1 MGNGRHVAAG
11 AGRVSRMSLW
21 RGVLSECVRL
31 RRSPLIALHL
41 ACGLIAG
48 IACGA
53 YFGVAPWDPRLG
65 SDAFV
70 QLVGALMPLMV
81 AIVCGLDVD
90 GEREASGLANLLAVP
105 SRRIALAARVLV
117 LWLLGVIAVA
127 VALGS
132 FSAVLGAFGRDGFS
146 AGVYARAAVG
156 MAAGSLVLYVVSVW
170 LALALGRNAAI
181 GVGAAGLAC
190 ALFAVGGLAHG
201 LVTGELTAASSGVLG
216 YVPFAWAERL
226 GSLLVELGMA
236 TDTGLRAVI
245 WQLEVASV
253 LALVVTAI
261 CLVVLLVWIGF
272 FEEGRKGE

>member
-21 RGVLSECVRL
+21 RAAISECVRL

-48 IACGA
+48 VACGA

-65 SDAFV
+65 TDAFV

-81 AIVCGLDVD
+81 AVVCGLDVD

-132 FSAVLGAFGRDGFS
+132 FSVVLGAFGRDGFS
-146 AGVYARAAVG
+146 AGVYARSAVG
-156 MAAGSLVLYVVSVW
+156 MAAGSLVLYVASVW
-170 LALALGRNAAI
+170 LTLALGRNAAI

-236 TDTGLRAVI
+236 TGAGLRAVI
-245 WQLEVASV
+245 WQLEVTSV
-253 LALVVTAI
+253 LTLAVTAI
-261 CLVVLLVWIGF
+261 ALIALLAWVGS
-272 FEEGRKGE
+272 FEEGRRGE

>member
-1 MGNGRHVAAG
+1 
-11 AGRVSRMSLW
+11 MSLW
-21 RGVLSECVRL
+21 RAAISECVRL

-48 IACGA
+48 VACGA

-65 SDAFV
+65 TDAFV

-81 AIVCGLDVD
+81 AVVCGLDVD

-132 FSAVLGAFGRDGFS
+132 FSVVLGAFGRDGFS
-146 AGVYARAAVG
+146 AGVYARSAVG

-170 LALALGRNAAI
+170 LTLALGRNAAI

-236 TDTGLRAVI
+236 TGAALRAVI
-245 WQLEVASV
+245 WQLEVTSV
-253 LALVVTAI
+253 FALAVTAI
-261 CLVVLLVWIGF
+261 ALIALIAWVGS
-272 FEEGRKGE
+272 FEEGRRGE

>member
-1 MGNGRHVAAG
+1 MGSGRHVG
-11 AGRVSRMSLW
+11 SSVGQTSRMSLW
-21 RGVLSECVRL
+21 RAVLSECVRL
-31 RRSPLIALHL
+31 KRSPLIALHL

-48 IACGA
+48 VACGA

-65 SDAFV
+65 TDAFV
-70 QLVGALMPLMV
+70 QLIGALMPLMV

-117 LWLLGVIAVA
+117 LWLLGFIAVA

-146 AGVYARAAVG
+146 AGVYARATVG

-226 GSLLVELGMA
+226 GSLLVELGLA
-236 TDTGLRAVI
+236 ADAGLRAVI
-245 WQLEVASV
+245 WQLEVTSV
-253 LALVVTAI
+253 LTLAVTAVG
-261 CLVVLLVWIGF
+261 LAALLAWVGF
-272 FEEGRKGE
+272 FEEGRRGE

>member
-11 AGRVSRMSLW
+11 AGRVARMSLW
-21 RGVLSECVRL
+21 RAAISECVRL

-48 IACGA
+48 VACGA

-65 SDAFV
+65 TDAFV

-81 AIVCGLDVD
+81 AVVCGLDVD

>member
-21 RGVLSECVRL
+21 RAAISECVRL

-48 IACGA
+48 VACGA

-65 SDAFV
+65 TDAFV

-81 AIVCGLDVD
+81 AVVCGLDVD

-132 FSAVLGAFGRDGFS
+132 FSVVLGAFGRDGFS
-146 AGVYARAAVG
+146 AGVYARSAVG

-170 LALALGRNAAI
+170 LTLALGRNAAI

-236 TDTGLRAVI
+236 TGAGLRAVI
-245 WQLEVASV
+245 WQLEVTSV
-253 LALVVTAI
+253 FALAVTAI
-261 CLVVLLVWIGF
+261 ALIALLAWVGS
-272 FEEGRKGE
+272 FEVGRRGE

>member
-1 MGNGRHVAAG
+1 MGSGRHVG
-11 AGRVSRMSLW
+11 SSVGQTSRMTLW
-21 RGVLSECVRL
+21 RAVLSECVRL
-31 RRSPLIALHL
+31 KRSPLIALHL

-48 IACGA
+48 VACGA

-65 SDAFV
+65 TDAFV
-70 QLVGALMPLMV
+70 QLIGALMPLMV

-132 FSAVLGAFGRDGFS
+132 FSVVLGAFGRDGFS
-146 AGVYARAAVG
+146 AGVHARSAVG

-170 LALALGRNAAI
+170 LTLALGRNAAI

-236 TDTGLRAVI
+236 TGAGLRAVI
-245 WQLEVASV
+245 WQLEVTSV
-253 LALVVTAI
+253 FALAVTAI
-261 CLVVLLVWIGF
+261 ALIALLAWVGS
-272 FEEGRKGE
+272 FEEGRRGE

>member
-1 MGNGRHVAAG
+1 MGSGRHVG
-11 AGRVSRMSLW
+11 SSVGQTSRMSLW
-21 RGVLSECVRL
+21 RAVLSECVRL

-48 IACGA
+48 VACGA

-65 SDAFV
+65 TDAFV
-70 QLVGALMPLMV
+70 QLIGALMPLMV

-117 LWLLGVIAVA
+117 LWLLGFIAVA

-216 YVPFAWAERL
+216 FVPFAWAERL

-236 TDTGLRAVI
+236 TGAGLRAVI
-245 WQLEVASV
+245 WQLEATSV
-253 LALVVTAI
+253 LVLAVTAVG
-261 CLVVLLVWIGF
+261 LAGLLFWVGF
-272 FEEGRKGE
+272 FEEGRRGE

>member
-1 MGNGRHVAAG
+1 MGSGRHVG
-11 AGRVSRMSLW
+11 SSVGQTSRMSLW
-21 RGVLSECVRL
+21 RAVLSECVRL

-48 IACGA
+48 VACGA

-65 SDAFV
+65 TDAFV
-70 QLVGALMPLMV
+70 QLIGSLMPLMV

-117 LWLLGVIAVA
+117 LWLLGFIAVA

-236 TDTGLRAVI
+236 TGAALRAVI
-245 WQLEVASV
+245 WQLEVTSV
-253 LALVVTAI
+253 FALAVTAI
-261 CLVVLLVWIGF
+261 TLIALLAWVGS
-272 FEEGRKGE
+272 FEEGRRGE

>member
-81 AIVCGLDVD
+81 AIVCGLDAD

>member
-1 MGNGRHVAAG
+1 MGSGRHVG
-11 AGRVSRMSLW
+11 SSVGQTSRMSLW
-21 RGVLSECVRL
+21 RAVLSECVRL

-81 AIVCGLDVD
+81 AVVCGLDVD

-226 GSLLVELGMA
+226 GSLLVELGLA
-236 TDTGLRAVI
+236 TGTGLRAVI
-245 WQLEVASV
+245 WQLEVTSV
-253 LALVVTAI
+253 FALAVTAI
-261 CLVVLLVWIGF
+261 ALIALLAWVGS
-272 FEEGRKGE
+272 FEEGRRGA

>member
-1 MGNGRHVAAG
+1 MGSGRHVG
-11 AGRVSRMSLW
+11 SSVGQTSRMSLW
-21 RGVLSECVRL
+21 RAVLSECVRL
-31 RRSPLIALHL
+31 KRSPLIALHL

-48 IACGA
+48 VACGA

-65 SDAFV
+65 TDAFV
-70 QLVGALMPLMV
+70 QLIGALMPLMV
-81 AIVCGLDVD
+81 AIVCGLDID
-90 GEREASGLANLLAVP
+90 GEREASGLSNLLALP

-117 LWLLGVIAVA
+117 LWLLGIIAMA

-132 FSAVLGAFGRDGFS
+132 FAGVIGAFGRDAFS
-146 AGVYARAAVG
+146 AGVYARAA
-156 MAAGSLVLYVVSVW
+156 A
-170 LALALGRNAAI
+170 
-181 GVGAAGLAC
+181 
-190 ALFAVGGLAHG
+190 GGLAHG

-226 GSLLVELGMA
+226 GSLLVELGLA

-245 WQLEVASV
+245 WQLEVTSV

>member
-1 MGNGRHVAAG
+1 MGSGRHVG
-11 AGRVSRMSLW
+11 SSVGQTSRMSLW
-21 RGVLSECVRL
+21 RAVLSECVRL

-65 SDAFV
+65 TDAFV
-70 QLVGALMPLMV
+70 QLIGALMPLMV

-132 FSAVLGAFGRDGFS
+132 FSVVLGAFGRDGFS
-146 AGVYARAAVG
+146 AGVYARSAVG

-170 LALALGRNAAI
+170 LTLALGRNAAI

-236 TDTGLRAVI
+236 TGAGLRAVI
-245 WQLEVASV
+245 WQLEVTSV
-253 LALVVTAI
+253 FALAVTAI
-261 CLVVLLVWIGF
+261 ALIALLAWVGS
-272 FEEGRKGE
+272 FEEGRRGE

>member
-1 MGNGRHVAAG
+1 MGNGRHVAAD

-21 RGVLSECVRL
+21 RAAISECVRL

-48 IACGA
+48 VACGA

-65 SDAFV
+65 TDAFV

-81 AIVCGLDVD
+81 AVVCGLDVD

-105 SRRIALAARVLV
+105 SRRIALAARVLA

-127 VALGS
+127 VAIGS
-132 FSAVLGAFGRDGFS
+132 FAVVLGAFGRDGFS
-146 AGVYARAAVG
+146 AGVYARSAVG
-156 MAAGSLVLYVVSVW
+156 MAAGSLVLYVASVL

-236 TDTGLRAVI
+236 TGAGLRAVI
-245 WQLEVASV
+245 WQLEVTSV
-253 LALVVTAI
+253 FALAVTAI
-261 CLVVLLVWIGF
+261 ALIALLAWVGS
-272 FEEGRKGE
+272 FEEGRRGE

>member
-1 MGNGRHVAAG
+1 MGSGGHVAAG
-11 AGRVSRMSLW
+11 AGRTSRMSLW
-21 RGVLSECVRL
+21 RAVLSECVRL

-48 IACGA
+48 VACGA
-53 YFGVAPWDPRLG
+53 YFGGAPWDPRLG
-65 SDAFV
+65 TDAFV

-105 SRRIALAARVLV
+105 SRRVALAARVLV

-132 FSAVLGAFGRDGFS
+132 FAGVLGAFGRDAFS

-156 MAAGSLVLYVVSVW
+156 MAAGSLILYVASVW

-226 GSLLVELGMA
+226 GSLLVELGLA
-236 TDTGLRAVI
+236 TDAGLRAVI
-245 WQLEVASV
+245 WQLEVTSV
-253 LALVVTAI
+253 FALAVTTITLIA
-261 CLVVLLVWIGF
+261 LLAWVGS
-272 FEEGRKGE
+272 FEEGRRGE

>member
-1 MGNGRHVAAG
+1 MGSGRHVAAG

-21 RGVLSECVRL
+21 RAAISECVRL

-48 IACGA
+48 VACGA

-65 SDAFV
+65 TDAFV
-70 QLVGALMPLMV
+70 QLIGALMPLMV

-105 SRRIALAARVLV
+105 SRRIALAARVLA

-127 VALGS
+127 VAIGS
-132 FSAVLGAFGRDGFS
+132 FAVVLGAFGRDGFS
-146 AGVYARAAVG
+146 AGVYARSAVG
-156 MAAGSLVLYVVSVW
+156 MAAGSLVLYVASVL

-201 LVTGELTAASSGVLG
+201 LVTGELTAASAGALG

-236 TDTGLRAVI
+236 TGAGLRAVI
-245 WQLEVASV
+245 WQLEVTSV
-253 LALVVTAI
+253 FALAVTAI
-261 CLVVLLVWIGF
+261 ALIALLAWVGS
-272 FEEGRKGE
+272 FEEGRRGE

>member
-1 MGNGRHVAAG
+1 MGSGRHVG
-11 AGRVSRMSLW
+11 SSVGQTSRMTLW
-21 RGVLSECVRL
+21 RAVLSECVRL
-31 RRSPLIALHL
+31 KRSPLIALHL

-48 IACGA
+48 VACGA

-65 SDAFV
+65 TDAFV
-70 QLVGALMPLMV
+70 QLIGALMPLMV

-117 LWLLGVIAVA
+117 LWLLGFIAVA

-132 FSAVLGAFGRDGFS
+132 FSVVLGAFGRDGFS
-146 AGVYARAAVG
+146 AGVYARSAVG

-170 LALALGRNAAI
+170 LTLALGRNAAI

-226 GSLLVELGMA
+226 GSLLVELGLA
-236 TDTGLRAVI
+236 TDAGLRAVI
-245 WQLEVASV
+245 WQLKVTSV
-253 LALVVTAI
+253 LTLAVTAVGLI
-261 CLVVLLVWIGF
+261 ALLAWVGS
-272 FEEGRKGE
+272 FEEGRRGE

>member
-1 MGNGRHVAAG
+1 MGSGRHVG
-11 AGRVSRMSLW
+11 SSVGQTSRMSLW
-21 RGVLSECVRL
+21 RAVLSERVRL

-48 IACGA
+48 VACGA

-65 SDAFV
+65 TDAFV
-70 QLVGALMPLMV
+70 QLIGALMPLMV

-117 LWLLGVIAVA
+117 LWLLGFIAVA

-236 TDTGLRAVI
+236 TGAGLRAVI
-245 WQLEVASV
+245 WQLEATSV
-253 LALVVTAI
+253 LVLAVTAVG
-261 CLVVLLVWIGF
+261 LAGLLFWVGF
-272 FEEGRKGE
+272 FEEGRRGE

>member
-1 MGNGRHVAAG
+1 
-11 AGRVSRMSLW
+11 MSLW
-21 RGVLSECVRL
+21 RAAISECVRL

-48 IACGA
+48 VACGA

-65 SDAFV
+65 TDAFV

-81 AIVCGLDVD
+81 AVVCGLDVD

-132 FSAVLGAFGRDGFS
+132 FSVVLGAFGRDGFS
-146 AGVYARAAVG
+146 AGVYARSAVG

-170 LALALGRNAAI
+170 LTLALGRNAAI

-226 GSLLVELGMA
+226 GSLLVELGLA
-236 TDTGLRAVI
+236 TDAGLRAVI
-245 WQLEVASV
+245 WQLKVTSV
-253 LALVVTAI
+253 LTLAVTAVGLI
-261 CLVVLLVWIGF
+261 ALLAWVGS
-272 FEEGRKGE
+272 FEEGRRGE

>member
-1 MGNGRHVAAG
+1 
-11 AGRVSRMSLW
+11 MSLW
-21 RGVLSECVRL
+21 RAAISECVRL

-48 IACGA
+48 VACGA

-65 SDAFV
+65 TDAFV

-81 AIVCGLDVD
+81 AVVCGLDVD

-132 FSAVLGAFGRDGFS
+132 FSVVLGAFGRDGFS
-146 AGVYARAAVG
+146 AGVYARSAVG

-236 TDTGLRAVI
+236 TGAGLRAVI
-245 WQLEVASV
+245 WQLEVTSV
-253 LALVVTAI
+253 FALAVTAI
-261 CLVVLLVWIGF
+261 ALIALLAWVGS
-272 FEEGRKGE
+272 FEEGRRGE

>member
-1 MGNGRHVAAG
+1 MGSGRHVG
-11 AGRVSRMSLW
+11 SSVGQTSRMSLW
-21 RGVLSECVRL
+21 RAVLSECVRL

-48 IACGA
+48 VACGA

-65 SDAFV
+65 TDAFV

-81 AIVCGLDVD
+81 AVVCGLDVD

-132 FSAVLGAFGRDGFS
+132 FSVVLGAFGRDGFS
-146 AGVYARAAVG
+146 AGVYARSAVG

-170 LALALGRNAAI
+170 LTLALGRNAAI

-226 GSLLVELGMA
+226 GSLLVELGLA
-236 TDTGLRAVI
+236 TDAGLRAVI
-245 WQLEVASV
+245 WQLEVTSV
-253 LALVVTAI
+253 LTLAVTAVGLI
-261 CLVVLLVWIGF
+261 ALLAWVGS
-272 FEEGRKGE
+272 FEEGRRGE

>member
-1 MGNGRHVAAG
+1 MGSGRHVG
-11 AGRVSRMSLW
+11 SSVGQTSRMTLW
-21 RGVLSECVRL
+21 RAVLSECVRL
-31 RRSPLIALHL
+31 KRSPLIALHL

-48 IACGA
+48 VACGA

-65 SDAFV
+65 TDAFV
-70 QLVGALMPLMV
+70 QLIGALMPLMV

-90 GEREASGLANLLAVP
+90 VEREASGLANLLAVP

-117 LWLLGVIAVA
+117 LWLLGIIAVA

-226 GSLLVELGMA
+226 GSLLVELGLA
-236 TDTGLRAVI
+236 TDAGLRAVI
-245 WQLEVASV
+245 WQLEVTSV
-253 LALVVTAI
+253 LTLAVTAVG
-261 CLVVLLVWIGF
+261 LAALLAWVGF
-272 FEEGRKGE
+272 FEEGRRGE

>member
-21 RGVLSECVRL
+21 RAAISECVRL

-48 IACGA
+48 VACGA

-65 SDAFV
+65 TDAFV

-81 AIVCGLDVD
+81 AVVCGLDVD

-132 FSAVLGAFGRDGFS
+132 FSVALGAFGRDGFS
-146 AGVYARAAVG
+146 AGVYARSAVG

-170 LALALGRNAAI
+170 LTLALGRNAAI

-226 GSLLVELGMA
+226 GSLLVELGLA
-236 TDTGLRAVI
+236 TDAGLRAVI
-245 WQLEVASV
+245 WQLEVTSV
-253 LALVVTAI
+253 LTLAVTAVG
-261 CLVVLLVWIGF
+261 LAALLAWVGF
-272 FEEGRKGE
+272 FEEGRRGE

>member
-21 RGVLSECVRL
+21 RAAISECVRL

-65 SDAFV
+65 TDAFV

-81 AIVCGLDVD
+81 AVVCGLDVD

-132 FSAVLGAFGRDGFS
+132 FSVVLGAFGRDGFS
-146 AGVYARAAVG
+146 AGVYARSAVG

-170 LALALGRNAAI
+170 LTLALGRNAAI

-236 TDTGLRAVI
+236 TGAGLRAVI
-245 WQLEVASV
+245 WQLEVTSV
-253 LALVVTAI
+253 FALAVTAI
-261 CLVVLLVWIGF
+261 ALIALLAWVGS
-272 FEEGRKGE
+272 FEEGRRGE

>member
-1 MGNGRHVAAG
+1 MGSGRHVG
-11 AGRVSRMSLW
+11 SSVGQTSRMSLW
-21 RGVLSECVRL
+21 RAVLSECVRL

-48 IACGA
+48 VACGA

-65 SDAFV
+65 TDAFV

-90 GEREASGLANLLAVP
+90 GEREASGLASLLAVP

-132 FSAVLGAFGRDGFS
+132 FSVMLGAFGRDGFS

-156 MAAGSLVLYVVSVW
+156 MAAGSLVLYVASVW

-236 TDTGLRAVI
+236 TGAGLRAVI
-245 WQLEVASV
+245 WQLEVTSV
-253 LALVVTAI
+253 FALAVTAI
-261 CLVVLLVWIGF
+261 ALIALLAWVGS
-272 FEEGRKGE
+272 FEEGRRGE

>member
-1 MGNGRHVAAG
+1 MGSGRHVG
-11 AGRVSRMSLW
+11 SSVGQTSRMSLW
-21 RGVLSECVRL
+21 RAVLSECVRL

-48 IACGA
+48 VACGA

-65 SDAFV
+65 TDAFV

-117 LWLLGVIAVA
+117 LWLLGFIAVA

-236 TDTGLRAVI
+236 TGAALRAVI
-245 WQLEVASV
+245 WQLEVTSV
-253 LALVVTAI
+253 FALAVTAI
-261 CLVVLLVWIGF
+261 ALIALLAWVGS
-272 FEEGRKGE
+272 FEEGRRGE

>member
-11 AGRVSRMSLW
+11 AGRTSRMSLW
-21 RGVLSECVRL
+21 RAAISECVRL

-53 YFGVAPWDPRLG
+53 YFGDAPWDPRLG
-65 SDAFV
+65 ADAFV

-132 FSAVLGAFGRDGFS
+132 FSVMLGAFGRDGFS

-156 MAAGSLVLYVVSVW
+156 MAAGSLVLYVASVW

-236 TDTGLRAVI
+236 TGAGLRAVI
-245 WQLEVASV
+245 WQLEVTSV
-253 LALVVTAI
+253 LTLAVTAI
-261 CLVVLLVWIGF
+261 ALIALLAWVGS
-272 FEEGRKGE
+272 FEEGRRGE

>member
-21 RGVLSECVRL
+21 RAAISECVRL

-48 IACGA
+48 VACGA

-65 SDAFV
+65 TDAFV

-81 AIVCGLDVD
+81 AVVCGLDVD

-105 SRRIALAARVLV
+105 SRRIALAARVLA

-127 VALGS
+127 VAIGS
-132 FSAVLGAFGRDGFS
+132 FAVVLGAFGRDGFS

-156 MAAGSLVLYVVSVW
+156 MAAGSLVLYVASVW

-236 TDTGLRAVI
+236 TGAGLRAVI
-245 WQLEVASV
+245 WQLEVTSV

-261 CLVVLLVWIGF
+261 CLAVLLVWIGF

>member
-21 RGVLSECVRL
+21 RAAISECVRL

-48 IACGA
+48 VACGA

-65 SDAFV
+65 TDAFV

-81 AIVCGLDVD
+81 AVVCGLDVD

-132 FSAVLGAFGRDGFS
+132 FSVVLGAFGRDGFS
-146 AGVYARAAVG
+146 AGVYARSAVG

-236 TDTGLRAVI
+236 TGAGLRAVI
-245 WQLEVASV
+245 WQLEVTSV
-253 LALVVTAI
+253 FALAVTAI
-261 CLVVLLVWIGF
+261 ALIALLAWVGS
-272 FEEGRKGE
+272 FEEGRRGE

>member
-1 MGNGRHVAAG
+1 MGSGRHVG
-11 AGRVSRMSLW
+11 SSVGQTSRMSLW
-21 RGVLSECVRL
+21 RAVLSECVRL

-81 AIVCGLDVD
+81 AVVCGLDVD

-226 GSLLVELGMA
+226 GSLLVELGLA
-236 TDTGLRAVI
+236 TGTGLRAVI
-245 WQLEVASV
+245 WQLEVTSV
-253 LALVVTAI
+253 FALAVTAI
-261 CLVVLLVWIGF
+261 ALIALLAWVGS
-272 FEEGRKGE
+272 FEEGRRGE

>member
-21 RGVLSECVRL
+21 RAAISECVRL

-48 IACGA
+48 VACGA

-65 SDAFV
+65 TDAFV

-132 FSAVLGAFGRDGFS
+132 FSVVLGAFGRDGFS
-146 AGVYARAAVG
+146 AGVYARSAVG

-170 LALALGRNAAI
+170 LTLALGRNAAI

-236 TDTGLRAVI
+236 TGAGLRAVI
-245 WQLEVASV
+245 WQLEVTSV
-253 LALVVTAI
+253 FALAVTAI
-261 CLVVLLVWIGF
+261 ALIALLAWVGS
-272 FEEGRKGE
+272 FEEGRRGE

>member
-21 RGVLSECVRL
+21 RAAISECVRL

-48 IACGA
+48 VACGA

-65 SDAFV
+65 TDAFV

-81 AIVCGLDVD
+81 AVVCGLDVD

-146 AGVYARAAVG
+146 AGVYARSAVG

-236 TDTGLRAVI
+236 TGAGLRAVI
-245 WQLEVASV
+245 WQLEVTSV
-253 LALVVTAI
+253 FALAVTAI
-261 CLVVLLVWIGF
+261 ALIALLAWVGS
-272 FEEGRKGE
+272 FEEGRRGE

>member
-1 MGNGRHVAAG
+1 MGSGRHVG
-11 AGRVSRMSLW
+11 SSVGQTSRMSLW
-21 RGVLSECVRL
+21 RAVLSECVRL
-31 RRSPLIALHL
+31 KRSPLIALHL

-48 IACGA
+48 VACGA

-65 SDAFV
+65 TDAFV
-70 QLVGALMPLMV
+70 QLIGALMPLMA

-117 LWLLGVIAVA
+117 LWLLGFIAVA

-132 FSAVLGAFGRDGFS
+132 FSVVLGAFGRDGFS
-146 AGVYARAAVG
+146 AGVYARSAVG

-170 LALALGRNAAI
+170 LTLALGRNAAI

-236 TDTGLRAVI
+236 TGAGLRAVI
-245 WQLEVASV
+245 WQLEVTSV
-253 LALVVTAI
+253 FALAVTAI
-261 CLVVLLVWIGF
+261 ALIALLAWVGS
-272 FEEGRKGE
+272 FEEGRRGE

>member
-21 RGVLSECVRL
+21 RAAISECVRL

-48 IACGA
+48 VACGA

-65 SDAFV
+65 TDAFV
-70 QLVGALMPLMV
+70 QLIGALMPLMV

-117 LWLLGVIAVA
+117 LWLLGFIAVA

-132 FSAVLGAFGRDGFS
+132 FSVVLGAFGRDGFS
-146 AGVYARAAVG
+146 AGVYARSAVG

-170 LALALGRNAAI
+170 LTLALGRNAAI

-236 TDTGLRAVI
+236 TGAGLRAVI
-245 WQLEVASV
+245 WQLEVTSV
-253 LALVVTAI
+253 FALAVTAI
-261 CLVVLLVWIGF
+261 ALIALLAWVGS
-272 FEEGRKGE
+272 FEEGRRGE

>member
-1 MGNGRHVAAG
+1 MGSGRHVG
-11 AGRVSRMSLW
+11 SSVGQTSRMSLW
-21 RGVLSECVRL
+21 RAVLSECVRL

-48 IACGA
+48 VACGA

-65 SDAFV
+65 TDAFV

-117 LWLLGVIAVA
+117 LWLLGFIAVA

-236 TDTGLRAVI
+236 TGAGLRAVI
-245 WQLEVASV
+245 WQLEVTSV
-253 LALVVTAI
+253 LTLAVMAVGLAALLAWV
-261 CLVVLLVWIGF
+261 GF
-272 FEEGRKGE
+272 FEEGRRGE

>member
-21 RGVLSECVRL
+21 RAAISECVRL

-48 IACGA
+48 VACGA

-65 SDAFV
+65 TDAFV

-81 AIVCGLDVD
+81 AVVCGLDVD

-132 FSAVLGAFGRDGFS
+132 FSVVLGAFGRDGFS
-146 AGVYARAAVG
+146 AGVYARSAVG

-170 LALALGRNAAI
+170 LTLALGRNAAI

-236 TDTGLRAVI
+236 TGAGLRAVI
-245 WQLEVASV
+245 WQLEVTSV
-253 LALVVTAI
+253 FALAVTAI
-261 CLVVLLVWIGF
+261 ALIALLAWVGS
-272 FEEGRKGE
+272 FEEGRRGE

>member
-1 MGNGRHVAAG
+1 MGSGRHVG
-11 AGRVSRMSLW
+11 SSVGQTSRMSLW
-21 RGVLSECVRL
+21 RAVLSECVRL
-31 RRSPLIALHL
+31 KRSPLIALHL

-48 IACGA
+48 VACGA

-65 SDAFV
+65 TDAFV
-70 QLVGALMPLMV
+70 QLIGALMPLMV
-81 AIVCGLDVD
+81 AIVCGLDID
-90 GEREASGLANLLAVP
+90 GEREASGLSNLLALP

-117 LWLLGVIAVA
+117 LWLLGIIAMA

-132 FSAVLGAFGRDGFS
+132 FAGVIGAFGRDAFS
-146 AGVYARAAVG
+146 AGVYARAAAG
-156 MAAGSLVLYVVSVW
+156 MAAGSLVLYVASAW
-170 LALALGRNAAI
+170 
-181 GVGAAGLAC
+181 LAC

-226 GSLLVELGMA
+226 GSLLVELGLA

-245 WQLEVASV
+245 WQLEVTSV

>member
-1 MGNGRHVAAG
+1 MGSGRHVG
-11 AGRVSRMSLW
+11 SSVGQTSRMSLW
-21 RGVLSECVRL
+21 RAVLSECVRL
-31 RRSPLIALHL
+31 KRSPLIALHL

-48 IACGA
+48 VACGA

-70 QLVGALMPLMV
+70 QLIGALMPLMV

-117 LWLLGVIAVA
+117 LWLLGFIAVA

-132 FSAVLGAFGRDGFS
+132 FSVVLGAFGRDGFS
-146 AGVYARAAVG
+146 AGVYARSAVG

-170 LALALGRNAAI
+170 LTLALGRNAAI

-236 TDTGLRAVI
+236 TGAGLRAVI
-245 WQLEVASV
+245 WQLEVTSV
-253 LALVVTAI
+253 FALAVTAI
-261 CLVVLLVWIGF
+261 ALIALLAWVGS
-272 FEEGRKGE
+272 FEEGRRGE

>member
-1 MGNGRHVAAG
+1 MGSGRHVG
-11 AGRVSRMSLW
+11 SSVGQTSRMSLW
-21 RGVLSECVRL
+21 RAVLSECVRL
-31 RRSPLIALHL
+31 KRSPLIALHL

-48 IACGA
+48 VACGA

-65 SDAFV
+65 TDAFV
-70 QLVGALMPLMV
+70 QLIGALMPLMV

-117 LWLLGVIAVA
+117 LWLLGIIAMA

-146 AGVYARAAVG
+146 AGVYARAAAG
-156 MAAGSLVLYVVSVW
+156 MAAGSLVLYVASVW

-201 LVTGELTAASSGVLG
+201 LVTGELTAASSGALG

-226 GSLLVELGMA
+226 GSLLVELGLA

-245 WQLEVASV
+245 WQLEVTSV

>member
-1 MGNGRHVAAG
+1 M
-11 AGRVSRMSLW
+11 
-21 RGVLSECVRL
+21 
-31 RRSPLIALHL
+31 
-41 ACGLIAG
+41 
-48 IACGA
+48 
-53 YFGVAPWDPRLG
+53 
-65 SDAFV
+65 
-70 QLVGALMPLMV
+70 
-81 AIVCGLDVD
+81 
-90 GEREASGLANLLAVP
+90 P

-117 LWLLGVIAVA
+117 LWLLGFIAVA

-146 AGVYARAAVG
+146 AGVYARAVVG

-236 TDTGLRAVI
+236 TGAALRAVI
-245 WQLEVASV
+245 WQLEVTSV
-253 LALVVTAI
+253 FALAVTAI
-261 CLVVLLVWIGF
+261 TLIALLAWVGS
-272 FEEGRKGE
+272 FEEGRRGE